1 MTEGLQIGKLLKL
14 LQILPNCFVNYK
26 FYYVCVY
33 IYNVS
38 LIDWCVKLYTCKKIK
53 QKLMCQFLLIY
64 CVVCMVLI
72 TFIFT
77 SIFYIY
83 K

>member
-14 LQILPNCFVNYK
+14 LQILPSCFVNYK
-26 FYYVCVY
+26 FYCVCVCV
-33 IYNVS
+33 YNVS
-38 LIDWCVKLYTCKKIK
+38 LIDWCVKLYTYKKIK

-64 CVVCMVLI
+64 CVVYMVLI
-72 TFIFT
+72 AFIFT